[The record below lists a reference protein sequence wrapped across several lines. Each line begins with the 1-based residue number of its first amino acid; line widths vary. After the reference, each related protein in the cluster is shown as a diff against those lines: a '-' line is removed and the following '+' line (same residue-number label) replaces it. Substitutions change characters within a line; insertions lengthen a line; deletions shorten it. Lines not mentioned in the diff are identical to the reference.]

1 MTSAPMRKAVVTSAM
16 AHTSNMGRVRCMTMP
31 MTVHIKYLFCNQ
43 LAHDGKVDM
52 RQNAAAKAKQPVN
65 RICVS
70 VPPGLYL
77 TEMMYEVTKNNPYMK
92 APKLLEMRFLRRN
105 VPRKGVN

>member
-1 MTSAPMRKAVVTSAM
+1 MIV
-16 AHTSNMGRVRCMTMP
+16 P
-31 MTVHIKYLFCNQ
+31 MTDQIKYLFWIQ
-43 LAHDGKVDM
+43 RAPDGTGAM
-52 RQNAAAKAKQPVN
+52 RQNAAAKAKHPVN

-77 TEMMYEVTKNNPYMK
+77 TEIMYEVTKNNPYMK

-105 VPRKGVN
+105 VPRKGVNCTTMTDKKGKLQQ